1 MWIDDLIGEL
11 QDKVAKITRKEEDR
25 LNQPLLEILAKV
37 DTIEKRFK
45 ENKNFEG
52 LSQQEKMMKRELINI
67 EFELDDISPQP
78 RHLDK
83 RCSIQ
88 GENAI
93 LIEFTYKKAA
103 DIFSNKRCTPLKL
116 EDVKNLNL

>member
-1 MWIDDLIGEL
+1 
-11 QDKVAKITRKEEDR
+11 
-25 LNQPLLEILAKV
+25 
-37 DTIEKRFK
+37 
-45 ENKNFEG
+45 
-52 LSQQEKMMKRELINI
+52 MKRELINI